1 MQVVAAEPAGH
12 VQCFADN
19 EESRLFFHG
28 KGLRIKLAR
37 IHAAVA
43 HFRLVHAFAA
53 ADGNGLMLQAVHD
66 VAQGGIAV
74 SMQIAVAVRGS
85 KVVGDGFRQ
94 VRAQGVCEVVLRMGA
109 FAGKQVVGG
118 QVGQVVDEDGRV
130 FLPVAGDLQHGG
142 AADAAMSV
150 EQYATIHRADGSE
163 ETMAAIGSLKNSEL
177 ADVPLID
184 IYDTST
190 RVPRDLVLVDTPGL
204 SSPDTRHKDA
214 LIRFLPEADAI
225 LMTVDCN
232 QQITK
237 SLLRFIEESNLA
249 GRKVYLIV
257 TKCDTKPASDRK
269 SIKRYIADNS
279 KLPMEHIVC
288 VSAQQDDLAEFYDLI
303 KQLSQSKREI
313 LAAAIYGRLESL
325 KEELKR
331 NVSDL
336 LKQPNSTEELEKEL
350 SGHQR
355 QAEDVEQEIKHLI
368 SSVKYSV
375 DDVSD
380 GISRSYQDKLF
391 QRLDTLINQGNNNQ
405 SDLNAEANT
414 IINSASLQVMAEYRR
429 LITQKLT
436 EQAAKGSPFIQSAVT
451 RLDISGLEVPEQSI
465 NIDLGGMGH
474 KYDKAI
480 TKVLQFA
487 AIAAIAVP
495 LGMAAVSAASASTV
509 ASVGTAG
516 AEAAGA
522 AATGTRLATAVSA
535 VDTVTDVGSIMS
547 TRKLNRTLRMRQL
560 VEKSNL
566 VAKNYTTI
574 DSKVTPKV
582 KGFVESAVSTI
593 TDRMA
598 KPRRLRI
605 MHDFIEQQLVPVF
618 AEQIRFFIIWYWSAL
633 PPG

>member
-1 MQVVAAEPAGH
+1 MDTKTLIEIAEYLKSDKVADELK
-12 VQCFADN
+12 VLEQRLQDDN
-19 EESRLFFHG
+19 VTLTLPLVGEFSSG
-28 KGLRIKLAR
+28 KTSLINALTDSKQLEIATKPTTAT
-37 IHAAVA
+37 IYLL
-43 HFRLVHAFAA
+43 HF
-53 ADGNGLMLQAVHD
+53 
-66 VAQGGIAV
+66 
-74 SMQIAVAVRGS
+74 
-85 KVVGDGFRQ
+85 
-94 VRAQGVCEVVLRMGA
+94 
-109 FAGKQVVGG
+109 G
-118 QVGQVVDEDGRV
+118 QDR
-130 FLPVAGDLQHGG
+130 
-142 AADAAMSV
+142 
-150 EQYATIHRADGSE
+150 QYATIHRADGSK
-163 ETMAAIGSLKNSEL
+163 ETVEAIGSLKNSEL
-177 ADVPLID
+177 ADVPLVD

-204 SSPDTRHKDA
+204 SSPDARHKDA

-257 TKCDTKPASDRK
+257 TKCDTKPASDRE

-288 VSAQQDDLAEFYDLI
+288 VSAQQDDLAEFYTLI

-313 LAAAIYGRLESL
+313 LAAAIRGRLESL
-325 KEELKR
+325 KKELKR

-355 QAEDVEQEIKHLI
+355 QAEDVEREIKHLI

-380 GISRSYQDKLF
+380 EISRSYQDKLF
-391 QRLDTLINQGNNNQ
+391 QRLDALINQGNNNQ

-429 LITQKLT
+429 LITQELT
-436 EQAAKGSPFIQSAVT
+436 EQATKGSPFIQSAVT
-451 RLDISGLEVPEQSI
+451 RLDISGLEAPEQSI

-487 AIAAIAVP
+487 AITAIAVP
-495 LGMAAVSAASASTV
+495 LGMAAVSLATASTV
-509 ASVGTAG
+509 VGTAG

-522 AATGTRLATAVSA
+522 ARLATAVSA
-535 VDTVTDVGSIMS
+535 VDTVTDVGSIVS
-547 TRKLNRTLRMRQL
+547 THKLNRSLRMRQL
-560 VEKSNL
+560 VQKSNL
-566 VAKNYTTI
+566 VAENYAII

-582 KGFVESAVSTI
+582 KGFVESAVSTF

-605 MHDFIEQQLVPVF
+605 MRDFIEQQLVPVF
-618 AEQIRFFIIWYWSAL
+618 AEQIQQNNSVVLDTLQMAITEECKEIVAERTAQITDLINAIKAQKGEYQRRIAKLKAYYTTLNSEL
-633 PPG
+633 K

>member
-1 MQVVAAEPAGH
+1 MEINMDTKTLIEIAEYLKSDKVADELK
-12 VQCFADN
+12 VLEQRLQDDN
-19 EESRLFFHG
+19 VTLTLPLVGEFSSG
-28 KGLRIKLAR
+28 KTSLINALTDSKQLEIATKPTTAT
-37 IHAAVA
+37 IYLL
-43 HFRLVHAFAA
+43 HF
-53 ADGNGLMLQAVHD
+53 
-66 VAQGGIAV
+66 
-74 SMQIAVAVRGS
+74 
-85 KVVGDGFRQ
+85 
-94 VRAQGVCEVVLRMGA
+94 
-109 FAGKQVVGG
+109 G
-118 QVGQVVDEDGRV
+118 QDR
-130 FLPVAGDLQHGG
+130 
-142 AADAAMSV
+142 
-150 EQYATIHRADGSE
+150 QYATIHRADGSE

-204 SSPDTRHKDA
+204 SSPDARHKDA

-249 GRKVYLIV
+249 GRKAYLIV
-257 TKCDTKPASDRK
+257 TKCDTKPASDRE

-313 LAAAIYGRLESL
+313 LAAAIHGRLESL

-509 ASVGTAG
+509 ASVGAPGAG
-516 AEAAGA
+516 AAGA
-522 AATGTRLATAVSA
+522 RLATAVSA

-618 AEQIRFFIIWYWSAL
+618 AEQIQQNNSMVLDTLQMAITEECKEIVAERTAQITDLMNAIKAQKGEYQQKIAKLKAYYTTLNS
-633 PPG
+633 

>member
-1 MQVVAAEPAGH
+1 MEINMDTKTLIEIAEYLKSDKVADELK
-12 VQCFADN
+12 VLEQRLQDDN
-19 EESRLFFHG
+19 VTLTLPLVGEFSSG
-28 KGLRIKLAR
+28 KTSLINALTDSKQLEIATKPTTAT
-37 IHAAVA
+37 IYLL
-43 HFRLVHAFAA
+43 HF
-53 ADGNGLMLQAVHD
+53 
-66 VAQGGIAV
+66 
-74 SMQIAVAVRGS
+74 
-85 KVVGDGFRQ
+85 
-94 VRAQGVCEVVLRMGA
+94 
-109 FAGKQVVGG
+109 G
-118 QVGQVVDEDGRV
+118 QDR
-130 FLPVAGDLQHGG
+130 
-142 AADAAMSV
+142 
-150 EQYATIHRADGSE
+150 QYATIHRADGSE

-204 SSPDTRHKDA
+204 SSPDARHKDA

-249 GRKVYLIV
+249 GRKAYLIV
-257 TKCDTKPASDRK
+257 TKCDTKPASDRE

-313 LAAAIYGRLESL
+313 LAAAIHGRLESL

-509 ASVGTAG
+509 ASV
-516 AEAAGA
+516 EAAGA

-618 AEQIRFFIIWYWSAL
+618 AEQIQQNNSMVLDTLQMAITEECKEIVAERTAQITDLMNAIKAQKGEYQQKIAKLKAYYTTLNS
-633 PPG
+633 

>member
-1 MQVVAAEPAGH
+1 MDTKTLIEIAEYLKSDKVADELK
-12 VQCFADN
+12 VLERRLQDDN
-19 EESRLFFHG
+19 VTLTLPLVGEFSSG
-28 KGLRIKLAR
+28 KTSLINTLTDSKQLEIATKPTTAT
-37 IHAAVA
+37 IYLL
-43 HFRLVHAFAA
+43 HF
-53 ADGNGLMLQAVHD
+53 
-66 VAQGGIAV
+66 
-74 SMQIAVAVRGS
+74 
-85 KVVGDGFRQ
+85 
-94 VRAQGVCEVVLRMGA
+94 
-109 FAGKQVVGG
+109 G
-118 QVGQVVDEDGRV
+118 QDR
-130 FLPVAGDLQHGG
+130 
-142 AADAAMSV
+142 
-150 EQYATIHRADGSE
+150 QYATIHRADGSK
-163 ETMAAIGSLKNSEL
+163 ETVEAIGSLKNSEL
-177 ADVPLID
+177 ADVPLVD

-204 SSPDTRHKDA
+204 SSPDARHKDA

-257 TKCDTKPASDRK
+257 TKCDTKPASDRE

-288 VSAQQDDLAEFYDLI
+288 VSAQQDDLAEFYALI

-313 LAAAIYGRLESL
+313 LAAAIRGRLESL
-325 KEELKR
+325 KKELKR

-355 QAEDVEQEIKHLI
+355 QAEDVEREIKHLI

-380 GISRSYQDKLF
+380 EISRSYQDKLF
-391 QRLDTLINQGNNNQ
+391 QRLDALINQGNNNQ

-429 LITQKLT
+429 LITQELT
-436 EQAAKGSPFIQSAVT
+436 KQATKGSPFIQSAVT
-451 RLDISGLEVPEQSI
+451 RLDISGLEAPEQSI

-487 AIAAIAVP
+487 AITAIAVP
-495 LGMAAVSAASASTV
+495 LGMAAVSLATASTV
-509 ASVGTAG
+509 VGTAG

-522 AATGTRLATAVSA
+522 ARLATAVSA
-535 VDTVTDVGSIMS
+535 VDTVTDVGSIVS
-547 TRKLNRTLRMRQL
+547 THKLNRSLRMRQL
-560 VEKSNL
+560 VQKSNL
-566 VAKNYTTI
+566 VAENYAII

-582 KGFVESAVSTI
+582 KGFVESAVSTF

-605 MHDFIEQQLVPVF
+605 MRDFIEQQLVPVF
-618 AEQIRFFIIWYWSAL
+618 AEQIQQNNSVVLDTLQMAITEECKEIVAERTAQITDLINAIKAQKGDYQQRIAKLKAYYTTLNSEL
-633 PPG
+633 K

>member
-1 MQVVAAEPAGH
+1 MEINMDTKTLIEIAEYLKSDKVADELK
-12 VQCFADN
+12 VLERRLQDDN
-19 EESRLFFHG
+19 VTLTLPLVGEFSSG
-28 KGLRIKLAR
+28 KTSLINTLTDSKQLEIATKPTTAT
-37 IHAAVA
+37 IYLL
-43 HFRLVHAFAA
+43 HF
-53 ADGNGLMLQAVHD
+53 
-66 VAQGGIAV
+66 
-74 SMQIAVAVRGS
+74 
-85 KVVGDGFRQ
+85 
-94 VRAQGVCEVVLRMGA
+94 
-109 FAGKQVVGG
+109 G
-118 QVGQVVDEDGRV
+118 QDR
-130 FLPVAGDLQHGG
+130 
-142 AADAAMSV
+142 
-150 EQYATIHRADGSE
+150 QYATIHRADGSK
-163 ETMAAIGSLKNSEL
+163 ETVEAIGSLKNSEL
-177 ADVPLID
+177 ADVPLVD

-204 SSPDTRHKDA
+204 SSPDARHKDA

-257 TKCDTKPASDRK
+257 TKCDTKPASDRE

-288 VSAQQDDLAEFYDLI
+288 VSAQQDDLAEFYALI

-313 LAAAIYGRLESL
+313 LAAAIRGRLESL
-325 KEELKR
+325 KKELKR

-355 QAEDVEQEIKHLI
+355 QAEDVEREIKHLI

-380 GISRSYQDKLF
+380 EISRSYQDKLF
-391 QRLDTLINQGNNNQ
+391 QRLDALINQGNNNQ

-429 LITQKLT
+429 LITQELT
-436 EQAAKGSPFIQSAVT
+436 KQATKGSPFIQSAVT
-451 RLDISGLEVPEQSI
+451 RLDISGLEAPEQSI

-487 AIAAIAVP
+487 AITAIAVP
-495 LGMAAVSAASASTV
+495 LGMAAVSLATASTV
-509 ASVGTAG
+509 VGTAG

-522 AATGTRLATAVSA
+522 ARLATAVSA
-535 VDTVTDVGSIMS
+535 VDTVTDVGSIVS
-547 TRKLNRTLRMRQL
+547 THKLNRSLRMRQL
-560 VEKSNL
+560 VQKSNL
-566 VAKNYTTI
+566 VAENYAII

-582 KGFVESAVSTI
+582 KGFVESAVSTF

-605 MHDFIEQQLVPVF
+605 MRDFIEQQLVPVF
-618 AEQIRFFIIWYWSAL
+618 AEQIQQNNSVVLDTLQMAITEECKEIVAERTAQITDLINAIKAQKGDYQQRIAKLKAYYTTLNSEL
-633 PPG
+633 K

>member
-1 MQVVAAEPAGH
+1 MEINMDTKTLIEIAEYLKSDKVADELKALERRL
-12 VQCFADN
+12 QSDN
-19 EESRLFFHG
+19 VTLTLPLVGEFSSG
-28 KGLRIKLAR
+28 KTSLINALTDSKQLEIATKPTTAT
-37 IHAAVA
+37 IYLL
-43 HFRLVHAFAA
+43 HF
-53 ADGNGLMLQAVHD
+53 
-66 VAQGGIAV
+66 
-74 SMQIAVAVRGS
+74 
-85 KVVGDGFRQ
+85 
-94 VRAQGVCEVVLRMGA
+94 
-109 FAGKQVVGG
+109 G
-118 QVGQVVDEDGRV
+118 QDR
-130 FLPVAGDLQHGG
+130 
-142 AADAAMSV
+142 
-150 EQYATIHRADGSE
+150 QYATIHRADGSE
-163 ETMAAIGSLKNSEL
+163 ETVEAIGSLKNSEL
-177 ADVPLID
+177 ADVPLVD

-204 SSPDTRHKDA
+204 SSPDARHKDA

-257 TKCDTKPASDRK
+257 TKCDTKPASDRE

-313 LAAAIYGRLESL
+313 LAAAIHGRLKSL

-355 QAEDVEQEIKHLI
+355 QAEDVEREIKQLI

-380 GISRSYQDKLF
+380 EISRSYQDKLF
-391 QRLDTLINQGNNNQ
+391 QRLDALINQGNNNQ

-429 LITQKLT
+429 LITRELT
-436 EQAAKGSPFIQSAVT
+436 EQATKGSPFIQSAVT
-451 RLDISGLEVPEQSI
+451 RLDISGLEAPEQSI

-487 AIAAIAVP
+487 AITAIAVP

-509 ASVGTAG
+509 TSVGAAG

-535 VDTVTDVGSIMS
+535 ADTVTDVGSIMS

-582 KGFVESAVSTI
+582 KGFVESMVSTI

-605 MHDFIEQQLVPVF
+605 MHNFIEQQLVPVF
-618 AEQIRFFIIWYWSAL
+618 AEQIQQNNSIVLDTLQMAITEECKEIVAERTAQITDLMNAIKAQKGEYQQKIAKLKAYYTTLNS
-633 PPG
+633 

>member
-1 MQVVAAEPAGH
+1 MDTKTLIEIAEYLKSDKVADELK
-12 VQCFADN
+12 VL
-19 EESRLFFHG
+19 ERRLQDENVTLTLPLVGEFSSG
-28 KGLRIKLAR
+28 KTSLINALTDSKQLEIATKPTTAT
-37 IHAAVA
+37 IYLL
-43 HFRLVHAFAA
+43 HF
-53 ADGNGLMLQAVHD
+53 
-66 VAQGGIAV
+66 
-74 SMQIAVAVRGS
+74 
-85 KVVGDGFRQ
+85 
-94 VRAQGVCEVVLRMGA
+94 
-109 FAGKQVVGG
+109 G
-118 QVGQVVDEDGRV
+118 QDR
-130 FLPVAGDLQHGG
+130 
-142 AADAAMSV
+142 
-150 EQYATIHRADGSE
+150 QYATIHRADGSK
-163 ETMAAIGSLKNSEL
+163 ETVEAIGSLKNSEL
-177 ADVPLID
+177 ADVPLVD

-204 SSPDTRHKDA
+204 SSPDARHKDA

-257 TKCDTKPASDRK
+257 TKCDTKPASDRE

-288 VSAQQDDLAEFYDLI
+288 VSAQQDDLAEFYTLI

-313 LAAAIYGRLESL
+313 LAAAIRGRLESL
-325 KEELKR
+325 KKELKR

-355 QAEDVEQEIKHLI
+355 QAEDVEREIKHLI

-380 GISRSYQDKLF
+380 EISRSYQDKLF
-391 QRLDTLINQGNNNQ
+391 QRLDALINQGNNNQ

-429 LITQKLT
+429 LITQELT
-436 EQAAKGSPFIQSAVT
+436 EQATKGSPFIQSAVT
-451 RLDISGLEVPEQSI
+451 RLDISGLEAPEQSI

-487 AIAAIAVP
+487 AITAIAVP
-495 LGMAAVSAASASTV
+495 LGMAAVSLATASTV
-509 ASVGTAG
+509 VGTAG

-522 AATGTRLATAVSA
+522 ARLATAVSA
-535 VDTVTDVGSIMS
+535 VDTVTDVGSIVS
-547 TRKLNRTLRMRQL
+547 THKLNRSLRMRQL
-560 VEKSNL
+560 VQKSNL
-566 VAKNYTTI
+566 VAENYAII

-582 KGFVESAVSTI
+582 KGFVESAVSTF

-605 MHDFIEQQLVPVF
+605 MRDFIEQQLVPVF
-618 AEQIRFFIIWYWSAL
+618 AEQIQQNNSVVLDTLQMAITEECKEIVAERTAQITDLINAIKAQKGEYQRRIAKLKAYYTTLNSEL
-633 PPG
+633 K

>member
-1 MQVVAAEPAGH
+1 MDTKTLIEIAEYLKSDKVADELKALER
-12 VQCFADN
+12 
-19 EESRLFFHG
+19 RLQDENVTLTLPLVGEFSSG
-28 KGLRIKLAR
+28 KTSLINVLTDSKQLEIATKPTTAT
-37 IHAAVA
+37 IYLL
-43 HFRLVHAFAA
+43 HF
-53 ADGNGLMLQAVHD
+53 
-66 VAQGGIAV
+66 
-74 SMQIAVAVRGS
+74 
-85 KVVGDGFRQ
+85 
-94 VRAQGVCEVVLRMGA
+94 
-109 FAGKQVVGG
+109 G
-118 QVGQVVDEDGRV
+118 QDR
-130 FLPVAGDLQHGG
+130 
-142 AADAAMSV
+142 
-150 EQYATIHRADGSE
+150 QYATIHRADGSK
-163 ETMAAIGSLKNSEL
+163 ETVEAIGSLKNSEL

-204 SSPDTRHKDA
+204 SSPDARHKDA

-257 TKCDTKPASDRK
+257 TKCDTKPASDRE

-313 LAAAIYGRLESL
+313 LAAAIHGRLESL
-325 KEELKR
+325 KKELKR

-336 LKQPNSTEELEKEL
+336 LKQPNSTEKLEKKL

-355 QAEDVEQEIKHLI
+355 QAEDVEREIKHLI

-380 GISRSYQDKLF
+380 EISRSYQDKLF
-391 QRLDTLINQGNNNQ
+391 QRLDALINQGNNNQ
-405 SDLNAEANT
+405 NDLNAEANT

-451 RLDISGLEVPEQSI
+451 RLDISGLEAHEQSI

-480 TKVLQFA
+480 AKVLQFA
-487 AIAAIAVP
+487 AITAIAVP
-495 LGMAAVSAASASTV
+495 LGMAAVSLATASTV
-509 ASVGTAG
+509 AAVGTAG
-516 AEAAGA
+516 AEVVGA
-522 AATGTRLATAVSA
+522 ARLATAVSA
-535 VDTVTDVGSIMS
+535 VDTVTDVGSIVS
-547 TRKLNRTLRMRQL
+547 THKLNRSLRMRQL
-560 VEKSNL
+560 VQKSNL
-566 VAKNYTTI
+566 VAENYAII
-574 DSKVTPKV
+574 DSKVTPNV
-582 KGFVESAVSTI
+582 KGFVESAVSTF

-605 MHDFIEQQLVPVF
+605 MRDFIEQQLVPVF
-618 AEQIRFFIIWYWSAL
+618 AEQIQQNNSVVLDTLQMAITEECKEIVAERTAQITDLINAIKAQKGEYQQRIAKLKAYYTTLNSEL
-633 PPG
+633 K

>member
-1 MQVVAAEPAGH
+1 MDTKTLIEIAEYLKSDKVADELKALERRL
-12 VQCFADN
+12 QNDN
-19 EESRLFFHG
+19 VTLTLPLVGEFSSG
-28 KGLRIKLAR
+28 KTSLINALTDSKQLEIATKPTTAT
-37 IHAAVA
+37 IYLL
-43 HFRLVHAFAA
+43 HF
-53 ADGNGLMLQAVHD
+53 
-66 VAQGGIAV
+66 
-74 SMQIAVAVRGS
+74 
-85 KVVGDGFRQ
+85 
-94 VRAQGVCEVVLRMGA
+94 
-109 FAGKQVVGG
+109 G
-118 QVGQVVDEDGRV
+118 QDR
-130 FLPVAGDLQHGG
+130 
-142 AADAAMSV
+142 
-150 EQYATIHRADGSE
+150 QYAMIHRADGSE
-163 ETMAAIGSLKNSEL
+163 EAVEAIGSLKNSEL
-177 ADVPLID
+177 ADVPLVD

-204 SSPDTRHKDA
+204 SSPDARHKDA

-257 TKCDTKPASDRK
+257 TKCDTKPASDRE

-288 VSAQQDDLAEFYDLI
+288 ASAQQDDLAEFYDLI

-313 LAAAIYGRLESL
+313 LAAAIHGRLESL
-325 KEELKR
+325 KKELKR

-336 LKQPNSTEELEKEL
+336 LKQPNSTEELEKKL

-355 QAEDVEQEIKHLI
+355 QAEDVEREIKHLI

-380 GISRSYQDKLF
+380 EISRSYQDKLF
-391 QRLDTLINQGNNNQ
+391 QRLDALINQGNNNQ
-405 SDLNAEANT
+405 NDLNAEAST

-451 RLDISGLEVPEQSI
+451 RLDISGLEAHEQSI

-480 TKVLQFA
+480 AKVLQFA
-487 AIAAIAVP
+487 AITAIAVP
-495 LGMAAVSAASASTV
+495 LGMAAVSLATASTV
-509 ASVGTAG
+509 AAVGTAG
-516 AEAAGA
+516 AEVVGA
-522 AATGTRLATAVSA
+522 ARLATAVSA
-535 VDTVTDVGSIMS
+535 VDTVTDVGSIVS
-547 TRKLNRTLRMRQL
+547 THKLNRSLRMRQL
-560 VEKSNL
+560 VQKSNL
-566 VAKNYTTI
+566 VAENYAII

-582 KGFVESAVSTI
+582 KGFVESAVSTF

-605 MHDFIEQQLVPVF
+605 MRDFIEQQLVPVF
-618 AEQIRFFIIWYWSAL
+618 AEQIQQNNSVVLDTLQMAITEECKEIVAERTAQITDLINAIKAQKGEYQQRIAKLKAYYTTLNSEL
-633 PPG
+633 K

>member
-1 MQVVAAEPAGH
+1 MEINMDTKTLIEIAEYLKSDKVADELK
-12 VQCFADN
+12 VLEQRLQDDN
-19 EESRLFFHG
+19 VTLTLPLVGEFSSG
-28 KGLRIKLAR
+28 KTSLINALTDSKQLEIATKPTTAT
-37 IHAAVA
+37 IYLL
-43 HFRLVHAFAA
+43 HF
-53 ADGNGLMLQAVHD
+53 
-66 VAQGGIAV
+66 
-74 SMQIAVAVRGS
+74 
-85 KVVGDGFRQ
+85 
-94 VRAQGVCEVVLRMGA
+94 
-109 FAGKQVVGG
+109 G
-118 QVGQVVDEDGRV
+118 QDR
-130 FLPVAGDLQHGG
+130 
-142 AADAAMSV
+142 
-150 EQYATIHRADGSE
+150 QYATIHRADGSE

-204 SSPDTRHKDA
+204 SSPDARHKDA

-249 GRKVYLIV
+249 GRKAYLIV
-257 TKCDTKPASDRK
+257 TKCDTKPASDRE

-313 LAAAIYGRLESL
+313 LAAAIHGRLESL

-451 RLDISGLEVPEQSI
+451 RLDISGL
-465 NIDLGGMGH
+465 
-474 KYDKAI
+474 
-480 TKVLQFA
+480 
-487 AIAAIAVP
+487 
-495 LGMAAVSAASASTV
+495 
-509 ASVGTAG
+509 
-516 AEAAGA
+516 
-522 AATGTRLATAVSA
+522 
-535 VDTVTDVGSIMS
+535 
-547 TRKLNRTLRMRQL
+547 
-560 VEKSNL
+560 
-566 VAKNYTTI
+566 
-574 DSKVTPKV
+574 
-582 KGFVESAVSTI
+582 
-593 TDRMA
+593 
-598 KPRRLRI
+598 
-605 MHDFIEQQLVPVF
+605 
-618 AEQIRFFIIWYWSAL
+618 
-633 PPG
+633 

>member
-1 MQVVAAEPAGH
+1 MDTKTLIEIAEYLKSDKVADELKALERRL
-12 VQCFADN
+12 QDDN
-19 EESRLFFHG
+19 VTLTLPLVGEFSSG
-28 KGLRIKLAR
+28 KTSLINALTDSKQLEIATKPTTAT
-37 IHAAVA
+37 IYLL
-43 HFRLVHAFAA
+43 HF
-53 ADGNGLMLQAVHD
+53 
-66 VAQGGIAV
+66 
-74 SMQIAVAVRGS
+74 
-85 KVVGDGFRQ
+85 
-94 VRAQGVCEVVLRMGA
+94 
-109 FAGKQVVGG
+109 G
-118 QVGQVVDEDGRV
+118 QDR
-130 FLPVAGDLQHGG
+130 
-142 AADAAMSV
+142 
-150 EQYATIHRADGSE
+150 QYATIHRADGSE
-163 ETMAAIGSLKNSEL
+163 EAVEAIGSLKNSEL
-177 ADVPLID
+177 ADVPLVD

-204 SSPDTRHKDA
+204 SSPDARHKDA

-225 LMTVDCN
+225 LLTVDCN

-257 TKCDTKPASDRK
+257 TKCDTKPASDRE

-288 VSAQQDDLAEFYDLI
+288 ASAQQDDLAEFYDLI

-313 LAAAIYGRLESL
+313 LAAAIHGRLESL
-325 KEELKR
+325 KKELKR

-336 LKQPNSTEELEKEL
+336 LKQPNSTEELEKKL

-355 QAEDVEQEIKHLI
+355 QAEDVEREIKHLI

-380 GISRSYQDKLF
+380 EISRSYQDKLF
-391 QRLDTLINQGNNNQ
+391 QRLDALINQGNNNQ
-405 SDLNAEANT
+405 NDLNAEAST

-451 RLDISGLEVPEQSI
+451 RLDISGLEAHEQSI

-480 TKVLQFA
+480 AKVLQFA
-487 AIAAIAVP
+487 AITAIAVP
-495 LGMAAVSAASASTV
+495 LGMAAVSLATASTV
-509 ASVGTAG
+509 AAVGTAG
-516 AEAAGA
+516 AEVVGA
-522 AATGTRLATAVSA
+522 ARLATAVSA
-535 VDTVTDVGSIMS
+535 VDTVTDVGSIVS
-547 TRKLNRTLRMRQL
+547 THKLNRSLRMRQL
-560 VEKSNL
+560 VQKSNL
-566 VAKNYTTI
+566 VAENYAII

-582 KGFVESAVSTI
+582 KGFVESAVSTF

-605 MHDFIEQQLVPVF
+605 MRDFIEQQLVPVF
-618 AEQIRFFIIWYWSAL
+618 AEQIQQNNSVVLDTLQMAITEECKEIVAERTAQITDLINAIKAQKGEYQQRIAKLKAYYTTLNSEL
-633 PPG
+633 K